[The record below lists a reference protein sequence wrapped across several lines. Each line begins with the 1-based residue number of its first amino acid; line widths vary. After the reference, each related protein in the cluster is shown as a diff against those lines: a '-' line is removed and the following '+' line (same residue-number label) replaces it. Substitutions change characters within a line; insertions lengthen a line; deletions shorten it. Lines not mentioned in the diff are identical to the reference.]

1 MLRKLLRLAA
11 AALFLTL
18 LFAAALP
25 ATEIRVFKLYYSS
38 PAAVAR
44 TCEALFR
51 GQANFAAAPSINAL
65 VVNTDDKEL
74 FPEIEKLVKEL
85 DRKPVTLR
93 FTVRSLGS
101 SSEDQRRLRVGTGK
115 FPDLRDDRQV
125 IHRQSERSITVLE
138 NAKAQFTDDQVRVF
152 SLPGWYGPEVVQLT
166 TSHGLKVSGHVTG
179 NGTVMIQVW
188 YAQENGADTEQLLT
202 ELEVATGQWAEFGGL
217 AQDGGHNNR
226 SVTAG
231 NDGELTTARGKSQI
245 DSRFAIRV
253 DLIR

>member
-1 MLRKLLRLAA
+1 MLRLSSV
-11 AALFLTL
+11 ALFLTL
-18 LFAAALP
+18 LFTAALM

-38 PAAVAR
+38 PEAVAR

-51 GQANFAAAPSINAL
+51 GHANFAAAPSINAL

-74 FPEIEKLVKEL
+74 FGEIEKLVAEL
-85 DRKPVTLR
+85 DRRPLTLR

-101 SSEDQRRLRVGTGK
+101 SSEDLRRLRMTAGK
-115 FPDLRDDRQV
+115 FPDLKNERQV
-125 IHRQSERSITVLE
+125 TNRQSERSITVLE
-138 NAKAQFTDDQVRVF
+138 NARAQFTDDQVRVF

-166 TSHGLKVSGHVTG
+166 TSHGLKVSGRVTG
-179 NGTVMIQVW
+179 KETVMIQVW

-202 ELEVATGQWAEFGGL
+202 ELEVAVGQWAEFGGL
-217 AQDGGHNNR
+217 MQDGGQKNR
-226 SVTAG
+226 SVEAG
-231 NDGELTTARGKSQI
+231 KDGGLTVTGGKSQT